1 MLEDHLQKKQRKNKT
16 EKKET
21 GDSQY
26 IKITNTNAF
35 QKSIDESNSKPNKI
49 WVDKGSK
56 FFIR

>member
-1 MLEDHLQKKQRKNKT
+1 MLEDHLQKKQKKNKT

-49 WVDKGSK
+49 
-56 FFIR
+56 